1 MKKECV
7 YKSNV
12 IRRGI
17 PDFRD
22 IRDIIREY
30 ISDNRASDEPF
41 YIVNLDKVEEQY
53 NKWVEY
59 LPDIQPFFAVKSNPD
74 SNIIDLLA
82 NLGCNFDCASKNELI
97 NIMSVVND
105 ADRIIFANPCK
116 ISSHLMYAR
125 ESKIGMMTFD
135 SIEELE
141 KIYNIYPE
149 ALLLLRISVDDTNS
163 MCKFNSKFGCPQGNI
178 PQIFERIK
186 SLRMNLVGFS
196 FHVGSGCSDA
206 SSFYNAIKDCAASYK
221 LSLDYGVSQVSQPPY
236 IIDIGG
242 GFPGVD
248 KNIKFADICD
258 NINKAIAD
266 YFSFSPDINNINK
279 QIRFIA
285 EPGRYFTEATHTLVI
300 NVIAKKKEA
309 GVIKYYLND
318 GIYGS
323 FNCINYD
330 HQKPVLTP
338 LLSRDEND
346 AQYNSTFFGPTCDS
360 LDCLY
365 KDVPFVELNVGEWLY
380 IENFGAYTVS
390 PSSSFNGFSVTN
402 KKYIYTD
409 TYTDT
414 YTDIYT
420 DTYTDI

>member
-1 MKKECV
+1 MK
-7 YKSNV
+7 NV
-12 IRRGI
+12 RDTIKGYI
-17 PDFRD
+17 ANDRD
-22 IRDIIREY
+22 IK
-30 ISDNRASDEPF
+30 DEPF
-41 YIVNLDKVEEQY
+41 YIVDLNKVEEQY

-59 LPDIQPFFAVKSNPD
+59 LPDIQPYFAVKSNPD
-74 SNIIDLLA
+74 SNIIGLLA

-141 KIYNIYPE
+141 KIHNIYPE
-149 ALLLLRISVDDTNS
+149 AQLLLRISVDDTNS
-163 MCKFNSKFGCPQGNI
+163 MCKFNSKFGCPQCNI

-186 SLRMNLVGFS
+186 SLRMNLAGFS

-206 SSFYNAIKDCAASYK
+206 SSFYNAIKDCAAAYK
-221 LSLDYGVSQVSQPPY
+221 LSLDYGFSPPPH

-248 KNIKFADICD
+248 KNIRFVDICD
-258 NINKAIAD
+258 NINRAIAD
-266 YFSFSPDINNINK
+266 YFSLSLENDKNDKTNR
-279 QIRFIA
+279 IRIIA

-300 NVIAKKKEA
+300 NVIAKKKEE

-338 LLSRDEND
+338 LLARDEYD
-346 AQYNSTFFGPTCDS
+346 PLYNSTFFGPTCDS

-380 IENFGAYTVS
+380 IDNFGAYTVS

-402 KKYIYTD
+402 KKYIYENIDTD
-409 TYTDT
+409 
-414 YTDIYT
+414 
-420 DTYTDI
+420 

>member
-1 MKKECV
+1 MKEECV

-12 IRRGI
+12 IG
-17 PDFRD
+17 DD
-22 IRDIIREY
+22 IRSIIREY
-30 ISDNRASDEPF
+30 ISDRSNGDRSISDEPF
-41 YIVNLDKVEEQY
+41 YIVDLDKVEDQY
-53 NKWVEY
+53 NKWVEN
-59 LPDIQPFFAVKSNPD
+59 LPAIQPFFAVKSNPD

-125 ESKIGMMTFD
+125 DNKIGMMTFD

-149 ALLLLRISVDDTNS
+149 ARLLLRISVDDTNS
-163 MCKFNSKFGCPQGNI
+163 MCKFNSKFGCREGNI
-178 PQIFERIK
+178 PKIFERIK
-186 SLRMNLVGFS
+186 SLQMNLAGFS

-221 LSLDYGVSQVSQPPY
+221 LSLDYGFSPPPH

-248 KNIKFADICD
+248 KNIKFIDICD
-258 NINKAIAD
+258 NINKAITD
-266 YFSFSPDINNINK
+266 YFSFSPYINK

-330 HQKPVLTP
+330 HQKPALIP
-338 LLSRDEND
+338 LLPRDEDD
-346 AQYNSTFFGPTCDS
+346 ARYNSTFFGPTCDS

-402 KKYIYTD
+402 KKYIYR
-409 TYTDT
+409 YNTDT
-414 YTDIYT
+414 YTDISI
-420 DTYTDI
+420 DL

>member
-1 MKKECV
+1 MK
-7 YKSNV
+7 NV
-12 IRRGI
+12 RDTIKGYI
-17 PDFRD
+17 ANDRD
-22 IRDIIREY
+22 IK
-30 ISDNRASDEPF
+30 DEPF
-41 YIVNLDKVEEQY
+41 YIVDLNKVEEQY

-59 LPDIQPFFAVKSNPD
+59 LPDIQPYFAVKSNPD
-74 SNIIDLLA
+74 SNIIGLLA

-149 ALLLLRISVDDTNS
+149 AQLLLRISVDDTNS

-178 PQIFERIK
+178 PLIFERIK
-186 SLRMNLVGFS
+186 SLRMNLAGFS

-206 SSFYNAIKDCAASYK
+206 RSFYNAIKDCAAAYK
-221 LSLDYGVSQVSQPPY
+221 LSLDYGFSPPPH

-248 KNIKFADICD
+248 KNIRFVDICD
-258 NINKAIAD
+258 NINRAIAD
-266 YFSFSPDINNINK
+266 YFSLSLELENDKNDKTNRIKI
-279 QIRFIA
+279 IA

-300 NVIAKKKEA
+300 NVIAKKKEE

-330 HQKPVLTP
+330 HQKPLLTP
-338 LLSRDEND
+338 LLARDEYD
-346 AQYNSTFFGPTCDS
+346 PLYNSTFFGPTCDS

-380 IENFGAYTVS
+380 IDNFGAYTVS

-402 KKYIYTD
+402 KKYIYENID
-409 TYTDT
+409 
-414 YTDIYT
+414 TDI
-420 DTYTDI
+420 

>member
-1 MKKECV
+1 MK
-7 YKSNV
+7 NV
-12 IRRGI
+12 RDTIKGYI
-17 PDFRD
+17 ANDRD
-22 IRDIIREY
+22 IK
-30 ISDNRASDEPF
+30 DEPF
-41 YIVNLDKVEEQY
+41 YIVDLNKVEEQY

-59 LPDIQPFFAVKSNPD
+59 LPDIQPYFAVKSNPD
-74 SNIIDLLA
+74 SNIIGLLA

-125 ESKIGMMTFD
+125 ENNIGMMTFD

-141 KIYNIYPE
+141 KIHNIYPD
-149 ALLLLRISVDDTNS
+149 AQLLLRISVDDTNS

-186 SLRMNLVGFS
+186 SLRMNLAGFS

-206 SSFYNAIKDCAASYK
+206 SSFYNAIKDCAVAYK
-221 LSLDYGVSQVSQPPY
+221 LSLDYGFSPPPH

-248 KNIKFADICD
+248 KNIRFVDICD
-258 NINKAIAD
+258 NINRAIAD
-266 YFSFSPDINNINK
+266 YFSIERDNK
-279 QIRFIA
+279 TIKIIA

-300 NVIAKKKEA
+300 NVIAKKKEE

-338 LLSRDEND
+338 LLARDEYD
-346 AQYNSTFFGPTCDS
+346 SLYNSTFFGPTCDS

-380 IENFGAYTVS
+380 VENFGAYTVS

-402 KKYIYTD
+402 KKYIYENIDTD
-409 TYTDT
+409 
-414 YTDIYT
+414 
-420 DTYTDI
+420 